1 MKTAYWWAESLK
13 ESSTAVNLKAIVT
26 ALLSLAAA
34 LPAQAQ
40 QVQPAAQMQ
49 SGQPTPMAV
58 ETEEQHG
65 SRLLA
70 EMVKALGGDA
80 WLNKRTVVIEGQT
93 AAFFRGQPT
102 GAVGKFVQ
110 QTEFA
115 QGTNPELTR
124 ISFLTIRGMIAPG
137 MKKDVIHLWS
147 ADNGYEFTY
156 KGRTTLPA
164 DQVADYIRRR
174 AHSLEEVLRSWVRA
188 PGVMVVYEGSGMRD
202 RRPVDKVT
210 VLSASND
217 AVTIELDEDTHLP
230 LDRNFEWRNQQF
242 KDHDR
247 DDEVYGDWRADDGIE
262 TPMNVTRYR
271 NGDMVDQTFYTKV
284 TFNTSLAP
292 ELFDIN
298 HPQVEKKK
306 K

>member
-1 MKTAYWWAESLK
+1 VK
-13 ESSTAVNLKAIVT
+13 LKAIAP
-26 ALLSLAAA
+26 ALLSLAVA
-34 LPAQAQ
+34 LTAQAQ
-40 QVQPAAQMQ
+40 QVASAPQMQ
-49 SGQPTPMAV
+49 SGQPAPIPG

-65 SRLLA
+65 HRLLA

-115 QGTNPELTR
+115 QGATPELTR
-124 ISFLTIRGMIAPG
+124 IAFLTSKGMFAPG

-164 DQVADYIRRR
+164 DQVADYMRRR
-174 AHSLEEVLRSWVRA
+174 AHSLEEVMRTWVKA
-188 PGVMVVYEGSGMRD
+188 PGVMVIYEGSGMRD

-210 VLSASND
+210 VLSANND
-217 AVTIELDEDTHLP
+217 AVTIELDQDTRLP

-247 DDEVYGDWRADDGIE
+247 DDEVYGDWRAYGGIE

-284 TFNTSLAP
+284 TFNTPLAP